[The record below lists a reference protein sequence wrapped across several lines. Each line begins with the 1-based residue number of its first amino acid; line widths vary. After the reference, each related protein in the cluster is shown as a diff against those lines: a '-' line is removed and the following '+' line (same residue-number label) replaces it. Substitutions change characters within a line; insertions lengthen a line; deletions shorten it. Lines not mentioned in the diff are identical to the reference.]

1 MAWTT
6 PRTWTALMQP
16 GATAFNTEIRDNLN
30 ALKNPPFA
38 HTAFSDTAVAPYAT
52 TSTVYVAINS
62 ATLSHQLTTFGG
74 AVHIGF
80 QAHLTSNAAFFLDFT
95 WSASGGSYNSAIA
108 SAIGGASTALQL
120 FGGALG
126 NINLQA
132 WINNLASGTYTIRP
146 AWRMGAGTTTG
157 TVQSSGRVVTFWVRE
172 MS

>member
-52 TSTVYVAINS
+52 TSTTYAAINT
-62 ATLSHQLTTFGG
+62 ATLSHQITTFGG
-74 AVHIGF
+74 AVMVALQGVVT
-80 QAHLTSNAAFFLDFT
+80 ANAAFFLDFT
-95 WSASGGSYNSAIA
+95 WSASGGSYNSAVG
-108 SAIGGASTALQL
+108 SAIGGAITGLHVVA
-120 FGGALG
+120 GALDL
-126 NINLQA
+126 INLHA
-132 WINNLASGTYTIRP
+132 WIQNLASGTYTIRP
-146 AWRMGAGTTTG
+146 VWKMGAGTTTG
-157 TVQSSGRVVTFWVRE
+157 TLQSSGRVVTFWVRE

>member
-52 TSTVYVAINS
+52 TSTVYVAINT

-74 AVHIGF
+74 AVQVCLQGP
-80 QAHLTSNAAFFLDFT
+80 LTANAAFFVDFT
-95 WSASGGSYNSAIA
+95 WSASAGEIGRA
-108 SAIGGASTALQL
+108 SC
-120 FGGALG
+120 
-126 NINLQA
+126 
-132 WINNLASGTYTIRP
+132 RE
-146 AWRMGAGTTTG
+146 
-157 TVQSSGRVVTFWVRE
+157 RV
-172 MS
+172 